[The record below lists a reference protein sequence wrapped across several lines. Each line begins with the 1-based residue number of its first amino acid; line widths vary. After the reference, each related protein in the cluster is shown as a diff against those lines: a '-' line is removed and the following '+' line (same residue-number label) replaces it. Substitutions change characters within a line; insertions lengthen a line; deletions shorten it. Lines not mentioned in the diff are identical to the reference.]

1 MISRSRSA
9 RDRFGAEPSCWSRA
23 GSFHRS
29 SRGYGHD
36 FPGHIDELVLGE
48 AAVVEDVVVGF
59 EDTVGEPVVA
69 HELPDVFY
77 GVEFG

>member
-1 MISRSRSA
+1 MKA
-9 RDRFGAEPSCWSRA
+9 RLLRCSN
-23 GSFHRS
+23 GSIRNTHTD
-29 SRGYGHD
+29 GHD
-36 FPGHIDELVLGE
+36 IPGHIDELALGE

-59 EDTVGEPVVA
+59 EDPVGEPVVA